1 VGPVPTTKVNLTTPL
16 SRFNELI
23 VFGAGPGGL
32 ACHDI
37 FNPELE
43 EFAAGIAKQSGG
55 SQIEVEVATIRVGY
69 DDRVSQIVDDSTE
82 PRFIEMR
89 FHGQRI

>member
-1 VGPVPTTKVNLTTPL
+1 VGPIPAPKVNLTTPL
-16 SRFNELI
+16 TGFNELI